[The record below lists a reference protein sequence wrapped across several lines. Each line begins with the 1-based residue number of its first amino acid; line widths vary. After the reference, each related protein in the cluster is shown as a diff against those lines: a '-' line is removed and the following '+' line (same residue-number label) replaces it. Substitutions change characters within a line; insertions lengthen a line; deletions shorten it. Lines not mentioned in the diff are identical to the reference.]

1 MLKKRFFISI
11 FALVLLVSFTGCAA
25 LQRKFTRKKKKEEGR
40 IVPVIT
46 TYDYSKDL
54 RVEEL
59 YKKRFLFWK
68 TWHSELIDRM
78 DAGHKKRNACFDN
91 TLENMIEM
99 RKYLASPK
107 AEELDPY
114 IKKMTDID
122 KDIKEDRLTKSEKY
136 NIRQSLEKIKRQ
148 INKNFSFS
156 DVEGFLE
163 LRKEND
169 N

>member
-1 MLKKRFFISI
+1 MFRKRFFISI

-78 DAGHKKRNACFDN
+78 DAGHKKRSACFDN
-91 TLENMIEM
+91 ALENMIEM

-114 IKKMTDID
+114 IKKMMSIG
-122 KDIKEDRLTKSEKY
+122 KDIEEERLTRSEEY
-136 NIRQSLEKIKRQ
+136 NIRQALEKIKRQ

>member
-1 MLKKRFFISI
+1 MIRRRFFISV
-11 FALVLLVSFTGCAA
+11 FALMLLVSFTGCAA
-25 LQRKFTRKKKKEEGR
+25 LQRKFTRKKKDKGR
-40 IVPVIT
+40 VVPVIT

-68 TWHSELIDRM
+68 TWHDELIDRM
-78 DAGHKKRNACFDN
+78 DTGHKKRVACFDN
-91 TLENMIEM
+91 ALENMIEM

-122 KDIKEDRLTKSEKY
+122 KDIKEGRLTRSEKY
-136 NIRQSLEKIKRQ
+136 NIKKALEKIKRQ
-148 INKNFSFS
+148 VNKNFSFS
-156 DVEGFLE
+156 DVEEFLE
-163 LRKEND
+163 LRKEDD